1 MVRSS
6 GGARRGIAPTL
17 VALLTVA
24 ALLSSAL
31 AAVAEPVDRDDDGP
45 EPEPPSTSVSDARGI
60 DRVCPPPWDE
70 DADDAD
76 DPSDLD
82 ETDPPPT
89 FDDLGE
95 AHADAIRCA
104 VGYGLVSG
112 FDDGTFR
119 PSTEVTRGQVATFV
133 AAWLRAA
140 TGFSLD
146 VPEEQP
152 FTDVDGV
159 HAEAIAA
166 LADVGILGGRE
177 DGTFRPD
184 DAFTRGQ
191 FAAVVTR
198 AISYADV
205 FDVDGPL
212 PPPAPDDLARFD
224 DVPGSTFEDEIR
236 TLAAARITTGT
247 SDDTFSPS
255 MTVTRGQLATFL
267 MRSADY
273 LDRHQRWRPT
283 AVTVV
288 LSADLVPVDDDAP
301 SAPEEP
307 DDDGTWTDRS
317 RATVS
322 LVINAFNGTLAYV
335 VDLSDVPSSLGD
347 DAALE
352 VRLGS
357 PDEEGPLAARL
368 ADAAT
373 LQAGRD
379 THGVVTG
386 TVLEADNSVRLA
398 DLIVDPEGVGVELR
412 SDRLPGGRLWGQL
425 SPNGPA

>member
-6 GGARRGIAPTL
+6 GGARRGSAPAL
-17 VALLTVA
+17 VALLTAA
-24 ALLSSAL
+24 ALLASVSV
-31 AAVAEPVDRDDDGP
+31 AVADPVDRDDDGP
-45 EPEPPSTSVSDARGI
+45 DPVPPSTSASDARGI
-60 DRVCPPPWDE
+60 DRVCPPPWD
-70 DADDAD
+70 ADD
-76 DPSDLD
+76 SDAA
-82 ETDPPPT
+82 TAAPA
-89 FDDLGE
+89 FDDVGE
-95 AHADAIRCA
+95 THADAIRCA
-104 VGYGLVSG
+104 AGYGLVSG
-112 FDDGTFR
+112 FEDGTFR
-119 PSTEVTRGQVATFV
+119 PSIDVTRGQVATFV
-133 AAWLRAA
+133 VAWLRAA

-159 HAEAIAA
+159 HADAIAA
-166 LADVGILGGRE
+166 LADVGIVGGRE

-184 DAFTRGQ
+184 DALTRGQ

-205 FDVDGPL
+205 FDIDGPL

-224 DVPGSTFEDEIR
+224 DIEGSTFEDEIR
-236 TLAAARITTGT
+236 SLAAARITTGT

-255 MTVTRGQLATFL
+255 RTVTRGQLATFL

-288 LSADLVPVDDDAP
+288 LSAQLLPVGDDGP

-322 LVINAFNGTLAYV
+322 LVINAFNGTLTYV
-335 VDLSDVPSSLGD
+335 ADLSDVPSSLGD

-357 PDEEGPLAARL
+357 ADEEGPLAATL
-368 ADAAT
+368 ADAET
-373 LQAGRD
+373 LQAARD

-398 DLIVDPEGVGVELR
+398 DLIVDPERVGVELR

-425 SPNGPA
+425 GPNDAA